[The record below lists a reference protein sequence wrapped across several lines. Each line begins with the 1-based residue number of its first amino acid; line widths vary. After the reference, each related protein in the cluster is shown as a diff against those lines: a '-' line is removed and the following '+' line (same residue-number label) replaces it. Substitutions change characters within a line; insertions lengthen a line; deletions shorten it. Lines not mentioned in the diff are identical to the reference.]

1 METQMKVLERRSG
14 VSLKT
19 LALSSCAAVA
29 FASTLGGASAFA
41 QDGASDDR
49 VIVTGSRIG
58 RSELTS
64 VSPITVVGADDL
76 NVQAVRTLED
86 FADQITFAPGGETN

>member
-1 METQMKVLERRSG
+1 MKVFERRTR

-29 FASTLGGASAFA
+29 MASTFGGGVAFA
-41 QDGASDDR
+41 QDGASEDR
-49 VIVTGSRIG
+49 IIVTGSRIG

-64 VSPITVVGADDL
+64 VSPITVVSQDDL

-86 FADQITFAPGGETN
+86 FADQITFAPGGETNSRMN